1 MEQVISNT
9 TCISSEFNN
18 PEEEAELIAVIMAA
32 LYASLS
38 QPAGSLI
45 VNKIRRVT
53 GPSIAW
59 NQAGLSDS
67 IASRRI

>member
-1 MEQVISNT
+1 MEQVTSNT
-9 TCISSEFNN
+9 SYINNEFNH
-18 PEEEAELIAVIMAA
+18 PDDEAELIAVITAA

-38 QPAGSLI
+38 QPAGTLI